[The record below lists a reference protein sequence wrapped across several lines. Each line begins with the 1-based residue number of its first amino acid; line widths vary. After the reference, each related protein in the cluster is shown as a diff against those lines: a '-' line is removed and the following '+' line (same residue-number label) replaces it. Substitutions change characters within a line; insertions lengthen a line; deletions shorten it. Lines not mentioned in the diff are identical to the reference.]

1 MGVLSTKVVA
11 SALALGVVA
20 GGVVWQ
26 GEETVN
32 YAKNT
37 FADLQAKISK
47 YEAAEGSLLE
57 KIGFIKADATA
68 KLTDANGKIITAKEE
83 INNLKA
89 NRDKLENQIDALNT
103 EITGLKADLNTA
115 NETIATKEAELAQK
129 NSELATITAQLADLE
144 GKYNTLVAEYN
155 KLVEVSE
162 ANATEAQRA
171 NAELQEANEDI
182 AELQTAAEAAA
193 NGTASSN
200 PLTQEELDAIG
211 TTNQPEVFSSDLVVK
226 QLSLTYIQDGQSDAF
241 KAAHPDLDIK
251 EGDRVWRVTNTN
263 NFDVYVEYVKGTE
276 KGSLVAKPNQTFYLT
291 ETGGTMII
299 KWQDENGVWKQT
311 VKAGA

>member
-1 MGVLSTKVVA
+1 MGVISTKVVA

-26 GEETVN
+26 GEATVN

-68 KLTDANGKIITAKEE
+68 KLTDANGKIVTAKEE

-89 NRDKLENQIDALNT
+89 NKDKLQTEIKGLNA
-103 EITGLKADLNTA
+103 EITGLKAELNTA
-115 NETIATKEAELAQK
+115 KETITAKEAELAQK
-129 NSELATITAQLADLE
+129 IAELSTITAQLSDLE
-144 GKYNTLVAEYN
+144 EDYNQLVAEYN
-155 KLVEVSE
+155 DLVRVSE

-171 NAELQEANEDI
+171 NAQLQEANEDI
-182 AELQTAAEAAA
+182 AELRTAAEAAA
-193 NGTASSN
+193 NATELSN
-200 PLTQEELDAIG
+200 PLTKEELDAIG
-211 TTNQPEVFSSDLVVK
+211 TTNQPEVFSSELVV
-226 QLSLTYIQDGQSDAF
+226 QNLGLTYIQDGNSEAF
-241 KAAHPDLDIK
+241 KSQHPDLNIQD
-251 EGDRVWRVTNTN
+251 GDRVWRVTNN
-263 NFDVYVEYVKGTE
+263 NKFDVYVEYTKGSE
-276 KGSLVAKPNQTFYLT
+276 KGSLVARPNQTFYLT

-299 KWQDENGVWKQT
+299 KWQDENGVWKQS